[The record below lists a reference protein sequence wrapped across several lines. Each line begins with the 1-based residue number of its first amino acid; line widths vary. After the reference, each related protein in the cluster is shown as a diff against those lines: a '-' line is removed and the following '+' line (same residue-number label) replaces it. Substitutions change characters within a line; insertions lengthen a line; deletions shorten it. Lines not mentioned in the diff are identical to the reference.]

1 MVVHIDARGA
11 QRGVGAEIEA
21 VMHRVAAQH
30 FAAGL
35 PIAISAASK
44 AVTNRAR
51 NKGAQSGM
59 SAISPPWPPSSTTL
73 KWGLESNTGTFTSP
87 LTKKTQMIA
96 RQGSRWHCTNELAY
110 LNEDNARDWEG
121 FFWLVQDGGYSF
133 YWNR

>member
-1 MVVHIDARGA
+1 MRRRNPSALFPALADGGPVSPGGTYLVGENGPEIFRPSVGGSIIPNGNGGGMVVHIDARGA

-51 NKGAQSGM
+51 NKGAR
-59 SAISPPWPPSSTTL
+59 A
-73 KWGLESNTGTFTSP
+73 
-87 LTKKTQMIA
+87 A
-96 RQGSRWHCTNELAY
+96 
-110 LNEDNARDWEG
+110 
-121 FFWLVQDGGYSF
+121 
-133 YWNR
+133 